1 MAARSP
7 SSSIFKTDGP
17 GATRALAAAFARSA
31 RGGECLVLTGP
42 IGAGKTEF
50 VKGLAAALGS
60 KDSPVSASFNILR
73 TYGTGRRLPRSA
85 PRALRAAGG
94 RLKVFHF
101 DLFRLGPGELE
112 NTGFADYAGRS
123 DGIMAVEWGGDIRDT
138 AYGAERLEL
147 DFRLA
152 GGDRREIRAAAAG
165 AEHASLLARMEKVW
179 RGRKKK

>member
-1 MAARSP
+1 MAERSP
-7 SSSIFKTDGP
+7 SSNIFKTDGP
-17 GATRALAAAFARSA
+17 AGTRRLAAAFARAA

-73 TYGTGRRLPRSA
+73 TYG
-85 PRALRAAGG
+85 G

-101 DLFRLGPGELE
+101 DLFRLAPGELE
-112 NTGFADYAGRS
+112 NTGFADYAGRA
-123 DGIMAVEWGGDIRDT
+123 DGVMAVEWGEGIRDT

-152 GGDRREIRAAAAG
+152 GGDRREIGARAAGGGHEAA
-165 AEHASLLARMEKVW
+165 LARMEKEW
-179 RGRKKK
+179 RRKKR

>member
-1 MAARSP
+1 MPGRSP
-7 SSSIFKTDGP
+7 SSNIFRTDGP
-17 GATRALAAAFARSA
+17 DGTRRLAAVFARAA

-73 TYGTGRRLPRSA
+73 TYG
-85 PRALRAAGG
+85 G

-112 NTGFADYAGRS
+112 NTGFADYAGRA
-123 DGIMAVEWGGDIRDT
+123 DGIMAVEWGEDIKDT

-147 DFRLA
+147 EFRLA
-152 GGDRREIRAAAAG
+152 GGDRREIRASAAG
-165 AEHASLLARMEKVW
+165 KGHSAALGRMEKEW
-179 RGRKKK
+179 RRKKK

>member
-1 MAARSP
+1 MAGRSP
-7 SSSIFKTDGP
+7 SSNIFKSAGP
-17 GATRALAAAFARSA
+17 ADTRRLASAFARAA

-73 TYGTGRRLPRSA
+73 TYG
-85 PRALRAAGG
+85 G

-101 DLFRLGPGELE
+101 DLFRLAPGELE
-112 NTGFADYAGRS
+112 NTGFADYAGRA
-123 DGIMAVEWGGDIRDT
+123 DGIMAVEWGEDIKDT

-147 DFRLA
+147 EFRLA
-152 GGDRREIRAAAAG
+152 GGDSREIRAAAAG
-165 AEHASLLARMEKVW
+165 KEHSAALARMEKEW
-179 RGRKKK
+179 RRKKK

>member
-7 SSSIFKTDGP
+7 FLSIFKTALP
-17 GATRALAAAFARSA
+17 AETRLLAAALARAA

-73 TYGTGRRLPRSA
+73 TYR
-85 PRALRAAGG
+85 G

-123 DGIMAVEWGGDIRDT
+123 DGIMAVEWGEDIKDT

-147 DFRLA
+147 EFRLA
-152 GGDRREIRAAAAG
+152 GGDRREIRASAAG
-165 AEHASLLARMEKVW
+165 KGHLSALERMEKEW
-179 RGRKKK
+179 RRKKK

>member
-1 MAARSP
+1 MAERSP

-17 GATRALAAAFARSA
+17 DGTRRLAAALARAA

-73 TYGTGRRLPRSA
+73 TYR
-85 PRALRAAGG
+85 G

-112 NTGFADYAGRS
+112 NTGFADYAGRP
-123 DGIMAVEWGGDIRDT
+123 DGIMAVEWGEGIRDT

-147 DFRLA
+147 EFRLA
-152 GGDRREIRAAAAG
+152 GGDAREISASAAGRGHAAAL
-165 AEHASLLARMEKVW
+165 SRMEKEW
-179 RGRKKK
+179 RRKKK

>member
-1 MAARSP
+1 MAGKYP
-7 SSSIFKTDGP
+7 SSSIFKTSGP
-17 GATRALAAAFARSA
+17 AETRRLAAAFARAA

-73 TYGTGRRLPRSA
+73 TYD
-85 PRALRAAGG
+85 G

-112 NTGFADYAGRS
+112 NTGFADYAGRA
-123 DGIMAVEWGGDIRDT
+123 DGIMAVEWGEGIRDT
-138 AYGAERLEL
+138 VYGAERLEL
-147 DFRLA
+147 EFRLT
-152 GGDRREIRAAAAG
+152 GGDGRELRASAEGGDHAAV
-165 AEHASLLARMEKVW
+165 LARMEKEW
-179 RGRKKK
+179 RRKKK

>member
-31 RGGECLVLTGP
+31 RGGECLILTGP

-73 TYGTGRRLPRSA
+73 TYG
-85 PRALRAAGG
+85 G

-101 DLFRLGPGELE
+101 DLFRLAPGELE

-138 AYGAERLEL
+138 VYGAERLEL
-147 DFRLA
+147 DFKLA

-165 AEHASLLARMEKVW
+165 AEHASLLARMEKAW

>member
-1 MAARSP
+1 MTARSP

-17 GATRALAAAFARSA
+17 DGTRRLAAALARAA

-73 TYGTGRRLPRSA
+73 TYG
-85 PRALRAAGG
+85 G

-112 NTGFADYAGRS
+112 NTGFADYAGRA
-123 DGIMAVEWGGDIRDT
+123 DGILAVEWGEGIRDT

-147 DFRLA
+147 EFRLA
-152 GGDRREIRAAAAG
+152 GGDRREIRARAEGGVHGAA
-165 AEHASLLARMEKVW
+165 LARMEREW
-179 RGRKKK
+179 RRKKK